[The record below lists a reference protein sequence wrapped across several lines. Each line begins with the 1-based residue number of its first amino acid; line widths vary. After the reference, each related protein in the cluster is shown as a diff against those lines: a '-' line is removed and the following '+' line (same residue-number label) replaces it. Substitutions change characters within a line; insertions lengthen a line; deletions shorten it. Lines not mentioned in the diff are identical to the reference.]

1 MELKKVRSA
10 GDPDVVKRNKN
21 KIDPLF
27 PSLIA
32 ISLQLVSTLYL
43 YSISAPNKAVISSGV
58 LTLVYCLV
66 CYLLVKE
73 PKKKRGI

>member
-10 GDPDVVKRNKN
+10 GDPDVVKRNKG
-21 KIDPLF
+21 KIDPFF

-32 ISLQLVSTLYL
+32 ISLQLISTLYL
-43 YSISAPNKAVISSGV
+43 YSISAPVKAVISSGV

-66 CYLLVKE
+66 FYLLAKK
-73 PKKKRGI
+73 PKKKQGV